1 MGINTF
7 KTLNS
12 WRVLIETNSKEEV
25 EALENEIQAKC
36 GGDLEINNHTPR
48 KPRLILLK
56 VLEDIS
62 TTNTEDSILMQNPDL
77 NLRKGEIVNKI
88 SYVMKNMNH
97 NLVAEVGGRY
107 KEDTTT

>member
-1 MGINTF
+1 
-7 KTLNS
+7 
-12 WRVLIETNSKEEV
+12 
-25 EALENEIQAKC
+25 
-36 GGDLEINNHTPR
+36 
-48 KPRLILLK
+48 
-56 VLEDIS
+56 
-62 TTNTEDSILMQNPDL
+62 MQNPDL